1 MIYYENCNGTRMDL
15 DKWPAVIDDITELY
29 GKEWKYEATENA
41 TANRTKLE
49 RFYRTGISK
58 KITLQIY
65 ADTEKEYCEIL
76 NQLSE
81 ITDIDIIE
89 QTPGKIWVGDYY
101 LECFITE
108 LKPKEYDDIFYT
120 VDVDATIEAFTP
132 YWINKDTYT
141 FHSYGISS
149 NNNKRYPKRYG
160 YRYANGMSS
169 NYIINPH
176 YTAANFELIVYG
188 PVINPQVTIGTNTYL
203 VNIVLEEGE
212 YLRINSRD
220 RTITKVLRNGEQVN
234 AYHNRQKGREFF
246 RKIQPGRQMIQWTG
260 KFDFD
265 LIIYEER
272 SEPKWNVYQ
281 AH

>member
-101 LECFITE
+101 LECFITKLE
-108 LKPKEYDDIFYT
+108 PKEYDDIFYT

-132 YWINKDTYT
+132 SGSIRTPIHSTATGSAQITTNDIRKDM
-141 FHSYGISS
+141 GIVMQTECPAITSLIH
-149 NNNKRYPKRYG
+149 
-160 YRYANGMSS
+160 
-169 NYIINPH
+169 IIPLQTLN
-176 YTAANFELIVYG
+176 
-188 PVINPQVTIGTNTYL
+188 
-203 VNIVLEEGE
+203 
-212 YLRINSRD
+212 
-220 RTITKVLRNGEQVN
+220 
-234 AYHNRQKGREFF
+234 
-246 RKIQPGRQMIQWTG
+246 
-260 KFDFD
+260 
-265 LIIYEER
+265 
-272 SEPKWNVYQ
+272 
-281 AH
+281 